1 MGHIRQGGLD
11 VCNITALEYHRSGCP
26 AEMEI
31 TVQRRICELCRESEG
46 DWTRL
51 WQRAAALMGQPCDN
65 QNREIHYDRF
75 VIKIRGHL

>member
-1 MGHIRQGGLD
+1 MS
-11 VCNITALEYHRSGCP
+11 ARSP
-26 AEMEI
+26 LWLPKLKWKLPYNVAF
-31 TVQRRICELCRESEG
+31 VNFAVESEG

>member
-11 VCNITALEYHRSGCP
+11 VCKITALAAQ